1 MGQARLTQTDH
12 KKQWPSWLQQIKP
25 KALSTSD
32 EEYEPIVIRMDQKDA
47 EQQLKSLVQKQTVV
61 RVFDNYD
68 EQLAE
73 LYISNNAQLFKANL
87 DVKRSSI
94 ADYLKEH
101 YDQTPAWRKGSWVYY
116 PWDGSLLHILEEELF
131 WRLRTLRNQVLLTD
145 QEQTAFRTIKI
156 GCVGMSVGSNGAAA
170 IALTSGSQQLKLA
183 DGAVFSG
190 SNLNRV
196 RTPVRNI
203 GLNKCVVMA
212 REIYEMN
219 PYMQLH
225 AVTQNIE
232 QENIA
237 SFFDAPWKLDVIVDE
252 IDDLETKVRLRI
264 EAKKRGIPVIMVTEP
279 GNQIMLDVERYDLNP
294 NLALFNGL
302 APGVEQLLTKKNLTQ
317 REKLKFIAKI
327 IGVKNLPLRDQQAML
342 KVGSTIP
349 SAPQLGSTAM
359 MAGGVIA
366 FAARELAARPA
377 NLKSGRHIISIEKEL
392 TLAANSWGHKRQHRR
407 HSRSINRAMRSM

>member
-1 MGQARLTQTDH
+1 MGQARLTKTDYRH
-12 KKQWPSWLQQIKP
+12 EWPEWLKQIQPRVLV
-25 KALSTSD
+25 AND
-32 EEYEPIVIRMDQKDA
+32 ENCEPILIKMNEKGA
-47 EQQLKSLVQKQTVV
+47 EQQLKRIAQKEAVNLI
-61 RVFDNYD
+61 FDNYD

-87 DVKRSSI
+87 EVKRSSI
-94 ADYLKEH
+94 IDYLKEH
-101 YDQTPAWRKGSWVYY
+101 YGKTPAWKKGSWVYY

-145 QEQTAFRTIKI
+145 EEQAAFRRIKI
-156 GCVGMSVGSNGAAA
+156 GCAGMSVGSNGAAA
-170 IALTSGSQQLKLA
+170 IVLTSGSQQLKLA

-203 GLNKCVVMA
+203 GLNKAVVMA

-219 PYMQLH
+219 PYMQLQALTH
-225 AVTQNIE
+225 NLDQANIG
-232 QENIA
+232 N
-237 SFFDAPWKLDVIVDE
+237 FFDKPWKLDLVVDE
-252 IDDLETKVRLRI
+252 IDDLETKVRLRV
-264 EAKKRGIPVIMVTEP
+264 EAKKRRIPVIMVTEP

-294 NLALFNGL
+294 HLELFNGL
-302 APGVEQLLTKKNLTQ
+302 APGVEQLLSKKKLTQ

-366 FAARELAARPA
+366 FAARELAARPD
-377 NLKSGRHIISIEKEL
+377 NLKSGRHLISIEKEL
-392 TLAANSWGHKRQHRR
+392 TLEANSWRHKREHRI